1 MLLEA
6 VLQEPLQKNGSLSDS
21 ESYMKVMTNIR
32 IMILAWRL
40 FYANRKLKRGFF
52 THLLRELSGLAQT

>member
-6 VLQEPLQKNGSLSDS
+6 VLQEPLRKNSSLSDS

-32 IMILAWRL
+32 IMILA
-40 FYANRKLKRGFF
+40 
-52 THLLRELSGLAQT
+52 